1 MLEIQNISKTF
12 NAGTLDEKKAI
23 DHLSLKAEDGDFISI
38 IGANGAGKSTLFNAI
53 AGSFFVDEGEIY
65 LDGKQITYQKENIRA
80 RKIGRL
86 FQDPLSGTAPDMSI
100 LENLAL
106 AGLNRGYF
114 SHITSKDREYFQ
126 SRLKQLNMG
135 FENRLDT
142 PVRLLSGGQRQALT
156 LLMATINVPDLLLL
170 DEHTAALD
178 PSSASRIMELS
189 EQIISSNHITCLMI
203 THDMNMAIRYG
214 NRILMMDDGKIILSI
229 DKTKEKDISV
239 SYLMEQFEKKKGQA
253 LSTDRMLLGI

>member
-1 MLEIQNISKTF
+1 MLEINNISKTF

-23 DHLSLKAEDGDFISI
+23 SNLSLKAEDGDFISI

-53 AGSFFVDEGEIY
+53 AGSFFVDQGSIC
-65 LDGKQITYQKENIRA
+65 LDGSDITYQKENIRA
-80 RKIGRL
+80 KKIGRL

-106 AGLNRGYF
+106 AGLNGGLF
-114 SHITSKDREYFQ
+114 SRISPKDREYF
-126 SRLKQLNMG
+126 RERVKQLNMG
-135 FENRLDT
+135 FEDRLDT

-156 LLMATINVPDLLLL
+156 LLMATINTPDLLLL

-178 PSSASRIMELS
+178 PASAGRIMALS
-189 EQIISSNHITCLMI
+189 EEIIASNHITCLMI

-214 NRILMMDDGKIILSI
+214 NRIVMMDEGRIILSI
-229 DKTKEKDISV
+229 DKSKEKDLTV
-239 SYLMEQFEKKKGQA
+239 SYLMQQFEKNKGQA
-253 LSTDRMLLGI
+253 LSNDRMLLGI